1 LEEGDM
7 IKVLVVDDHTI
18 LRKGIEMI
26 LSDTEDIVMTGEASD
41 GEEALEKLV
50 ENNFDVLVLD
60 ISMPR
65 KDGIEVL
72 KEMKARGNTIPTL
85 ILSTFAEEEYAE
97 IALQAGAVGYLTK
110 DKIPEDLIDAIRKV
124 SHNK

>member
-1 LEEGDM
+1 M